1 VYVART
7 SCPLI
12 SSYKADQVLRAK
24 KAALTM
30 VLYCAKQE
38 AKETRDQMIARVR
51 KEDAEKKRQRKLA
64 EERERELWEWG
75 GERPTTKEERRVAT
89 TEFKSLKQK
98 LKVSS
103 SLPPFPSLSG
113 SLALWLSGSLA
124 RVLPAPPLPRL
135 RSLVCLFRMA
145 PWARFIGKESKAGEA
160 DWCERRREAKVERHP
175 GAWRLPGALCGL
187 AAAVG
192 RASLRGGRRA
202 TCW

>member
-1 VYVART
+1 MCVCVCVYVART

-103 SLPPFPSLSG
+103 SLPSLPLSLWLSG
-113 SLALWLSGSLA
+113 SLALWLSCSRAPRPSLA
-124 RVLPAPPLPRL
+124 SLTLTRVSFSHGAMGTLYRKRKQSRRGRL
-135 RSLVCLFRMA
+135 V
-145 PWARFIGKESKAGEA
+145 
-160 DWCERRREAKVERHP
+160 
-175 GAWRLPGALCGL
+175 
-187 AAAVG
+187 
-192 RASLRGGRRA
+192 
-202 TCW
+202 